1 MVTAAAR
8 LFRAQGYPATG
19 WRQVVTE
26 SAAPWGS
33 RAHHFPGGKEQL
45 GVEALSWAATGFER
59 AIRTVFAGVHPADA
73 VQRWV
78 HAAAAE
84 LAASDWRDGCPVATV
99 TLETAHSSDA
109 LGAACAEA
117 LGSWRAA
124 LADALAG
131 RGLPGTQARSL
142 ATLVLAGIE
151 GALILARAERAGGR
165 RARTGRGVAGPDPRL
180 SPPYTRVS
188 TVLPSGAAK
197 ASIASSKL
205 ATVTVTKLG
214 SNPDPSAS
222 STAGSTARACTR
234 PVRNVSPR
242 EYIASNGSATS
253 VAPAAPNVQPG
264 AATAARCRRRES

>member
-33 RAHHFPGGKEQL
+33 QAHHFPGGKEQL

-84 LAASDWRDGCPVATV
+84 LAASNWRDGCPVATV

-109 LGAACAEA
+109 LRTACAEA

-124 LADALAG
+124 LADALGAG
-131 RGLPGTQARSL
+131 GLPEAQARSL

-151 GALILARAERAGGR
+151 GALILARAERSAGPLEDVGHELAAVP
-165 RARTGRGVAGPDPRL
+165 RARIPD
-180 SPPYTRVS
+180 
-188 TVLPSGAAK
+188 
-197 ASIASSKL
+197 
-205 ATVTVTKLG
+205 
-214 SNPDPSAS
+214 
-222 STAGSTARACTR
+222 
-234 PVRNVSPR
+234 
-242 EYIASNGSATS
+242 
-253 VAPAAPNVQPG
+253 
-264 AATAARCRRRES
+264 

>member
-33 RAHHFPGGKEQL
+33 QAHHFPGGKEQL

-84 LAASDWRDGCPVATV
+84 LAAS
-99 TLETAHSSDA
+99 
-109 LGAACAEA
+109 AEA

-124 LADALAG
+124 LADALGA
-131 RGLPGTQARSL
+131 RGLPEAQARSL

-151 GALILARAERAGGR
+151 GALILARAERSAGPLEDVGR
-165 RARTGRGVAGPDPRL
+165 ELAAVLRARIPD
-180 SPPYTRVS
+180 
-188 TVLPSGAAK
+188 
-197 ASIASSKL
+197 
-205 ATVTVTKLG
+205 
-214 SNPDPSAS
+214 
-222 STAGSTARACTR
+222 
-234 PVRNVSPR
+234 
-242 EYIASNGSATS
+242 
-253 VAPAAPNVQPG
+253 
-264 AATAARCRRRES
+264 

>member
-33 RAHHFPGGKEQL
+33 QAHHFPGGKEQL

-109 LGAACAEA
+109 LRTACAEA

-124 LADALAG
+124 LADALGA
-131 RGLPGTQARSL
+131 RGLPEAQARSL
-142 ATLVLAGIE
+142 ATLVLAAIE
-151 GALILARAERAGGR
+151 GALILARAERSAGPLEDVGR
-165 RARTGRGVAGPDPRL
+165 ELAAVLRARMPD
-180 SPPYTRVS
+180 
-188 TVLPSGAAK
+188 
-197 ASIASSKL
+197 
-205 ATVTVTKLG
+205 
-214 SNPDPSAS
+214 
-222 STAGSTARACTR
+222 
-234 PVRNVSPR
+234 
-242 EYIASNGSATS
+242 
-253 VAPAAPNVQPG
+253 
-264 AATAARCRRRES
+264 